1 MVIRGTTGSK
11 CYQLLPEKGNAGK
24 GLSEGQK
31 MGGNYREFHIRR
43 MVVV

>member
-1 MVIRGTTGSK
+1 MVIRGTTGGK
-11 CYQLLPEKGNAGK
+11 CYQLLPEKGNADK

-31 MGGNYREFHIRR
+31 MGGNREFHICR

>member
-1 MVIRGTTGSK
+1 MVIRGTTGGK
-11 CYQLLPEKGNAGK
+11 CYQLLPEKGNTDK

-31 MGGNYREFHIRR
+31 MGGNREFHICR

>member
-11 CYQLLPEKGNAGK
+11 CYQLLPEKQNAGK

-31 MGGNYREFHIRR
+31 MGGNREFHIRR

>member
-1 MVIRGTTGSK
+1 MVTRGTTGSK

-24 GLSEGQK
+24 GFSEGQK
-31 MGGNYREFHIRR
+31 MGGNRELHIRR

>member
-11 CYQLLPEKGNAGK
+11 CYQLLPEKGNAGE

-31 MGGNYREFHIRR
+31 MGGNREFHIRR